1 MKKEHLY
8 FVIMCGGVGSRFW
21 PFSRTSRPKQFIDFF
36 GTGRSLLQMTFD
48 RVIPLTD
55 PAHVLAIT
63 NALYAPMVA
72 AQLPEIPPT
81 NILQEPA
88 RRNTAPCICWA
99 AHHIYARDPEAVI
112 ITLPSDHLIL
122 KEDEFRRSI
131 EEAAEFANRSRGLV
145 TLGICP
151 SFPHTGYGYIQ
162 KGKEVADFPGIKKVK
177 SFTEKPDEQMAAF
190 FLSSGEFFWNA
201 GVFIWRADAILKAFS
216 DVAPDTAAIFD
227 QLSGALW
234 ADPVKEMEF
243 IDREY
248 PNAPSNSIDYEVM
261 EKADNAYVKTVE
273 IGWSDV
279 GSWKAL
285 YDVSPQNADK
295 NVTQNSKVLAKDC
308 TGSIFASD
316 EDKIIV
322 AVGLKDYIVAENGN
336 ALIICPI
343 AQEQRIRHIV
353 NDVKGRFGENYV

>member
-36 GTGRSLLQMTFD
+36 GTGRSLLQMTLD
-48 RVIPLTD
+48 RVLPLTD
-55 PAHVLAIT
+55 PNHVLAVT
-63 NALYAPMVA
+63 NSSYAPLVA
-72 AQLPEIPPT
+72 EQLPEIPDG

-122 KEDEFRRSI
+122 KEEEFRQSVA
-131 EEAAEFANRSRGLV
+131 EAAEFANRSRGLV

-162 KGKEVADFPGIKKVK
+162 QGAVVPDFPGIKKVK

-201 GVFIWRADAILKAFS
+201 GVFIWRADAILKAFR
-216 DVAPDTAAIFD
+216 DVAPETAAIFD
-227 QLSGALW
+227 QLSDAEW
-234 ADPVKEMEF
+234 ADADKEMEF
-243 IDREY
+243 INHEY
-248 PNAPSNSIDYEVM
+248 PNVPTESIDYEVM

-273 IGWSDV
+273 IGWSDI

-295 NVTQNSKVLAKDC
+295 NVTQNCNVLAKGC
-308 TGSIFASD
+308 TGSIFATP

-336 ALIICPI
+336 ALIICPLSE
-343 AQEQRIRHIV
+343 EQRIRHIV
-353 NDVKGRFGENYV
+353 NDVKSRFGEKYV